1 MHDEWVPVHELFH
14 LGTPSFVGEA
24 HWLEE
29 GLATYYEPVLRE
41 RAGWMREEDLW
52 RHFAREMPR
61 GLRKEGDPPALEQRD
76 DIDSTYWGGALF
88 ALLADVR
95 IREATHGQRSLDDV
109 LRASLARLGDATHA
123 VPLAEF
129 VRVGD
134 EATGTRVLAD
144 LVAHDAVAGE
154 PVDLAGM
161 WRALGV
167 VAHEDGSVELRAD
180 APEAAL
186 RRGISAGPG
195 H

>member
-1 MHDEWVPVHELFH
+1 VHELFH

-52 RHFAREMPR
+52 RHFAREMTR
-61 GLRKEGDPPALEQRD
+61 GLRKDGDPPGLDDRD

-95 IREATHGQRSLDDV
+95 IRKATRGEHSLDDV
-109 LRASLARLGDATHA
+109 LRAALVQLGDATHA
-123 VPLAEF
+123 ARLVDF

-134 EATGTRVLAD
+134 AVTGTHVLSD

-154 PVDLAGM
+154 PIDLEGL
-161 WRALGV
+161 WRELGV
-167 VAHEDGSVELRAD
+167 TTTPGGGVLLSED
-180 APEAAL
+180 APQAAV
-186 RRGISAGPG
+186 RKGIGAGG
-195 H
+195 RH